1 MSASV
6 PQRERRGNP
15 PAAGPG
21 RNASRW
27 LVLAAYTALILLRVP
42 EIVWPG
48 RFWGE
53 EGTIYF
59 REAFLNSPPQVLF
72 TSNLGYYS
80 LFNKL
85 AALTT
90 AHAVPLE
97 FAPVVTMLFA
107 FVIQL
112 SPAILLLFC
121 RIPALPTLAH
131 RAVAVALVLFI
142 QPNQEV
148 WLNTINSQSFLC
160 VATGIVLISSPT
172 GRPAHIL
179 RLGLLALAGLT
190 GIVSALLLPLF
201 LWDWWRER
209 DRHRAQE
216 TSVLFLAGI
225 VQAAVV
231 MTGDGRDVQPVWSL
245 MPLALAGKQWVLP
258 LFGYEAFDVFID
270 FLRPRPLLTRF
281 PMILWMLFP
290 YALCIAVAIRQR
302 NRTAG
307 MLLAAALGVASI
319 SLMASLPAQDINT
332 FGYSCITGSAD
343 GRYYYAPNVLL
354 GLSLLSMLGSFRSQS
369 GGLDRGF
376 RWAAALLILLLLAT
390 GLANH
395 RHPGTWSHGPSWRA
409 EVRVWREG
417 RTGTLALWP
426 PPWRLDLRPNPP
438 DLE

>member
-1 MSASV
+1 MGSADPNAMQANTGQKSNERFNASV
-6 PQRERRGNP
+6 
-15 PAAGPG
+15 
-21 RNASRW
+21 RW
-27 LVLAAYTALILLRVP
+27 GLLAAYTALILLRVP

-53 EGTIYF
+53 EGAIYF
-59 REAFLNSPPQVLF
+59 REAFLNGPLQVLF

-80 LFNKL
+80 LLNKL
-85 AALTT
+85 AALTA

-97 FAPVVTMLFA
+97 FAPVVAMLFA

-160 VATGIVLISSPT
+160 VATGIVLISSPA
-172 GRPAHIL
+172 GRRGHVL

-201 LWDWWRER
+201 LWDWWLDR
-209 DRHRAQE
+209 DRHRAHE
-216 TSVLFLAGI
+216 TAVLLAAGL

-231 MTGDGRDVQPVWSL
+231 LAGEGRTVQPVWTL
-245 MPLALAGKQWVLP
+245 LPLALAGKQWVLP
-258 LFGYEAFDVFID
+258 LFGHDAFNVFID

-290 YALCIAVAIRQR
+290 YVLCTVGAFRQR

-307 MLLAAALGVASI
+307 MLLAASLGVAPI
-319 SLMASLPAQDINT
+319 SLMVSLPAQDINT
-332 FGYSCITGSAD
+332 FGYSCITATAD

-354 GLSLLSMLGSFRSQS
+354 GLSLLAMLAPFRSQP

-376 RWAAALLILLLLAT
+376 RWAAALLVLLLLAT
-390 GLANH
+390 GLANY
-395 RHPGTWSHGPSWRA
+395 RHYGGWSHGPS
-409 EVRVWREG
+409 
-417 RTGTLALWP
+417 
-426 PPWRLDLRPNPP
+426 
-438 DLE
+438 

>member
-1 MSASV
+1 MHASTG
-6 PQRERRGNP
+6 QENKKRLD
-15 PAAGPG
+15 
-21 RNASRW
+21 SRVRW
-27 LVLAAYTALILLRVP
+27 GLLAAYAALILLRVP

-53 EGTIYF
+53 EGAIYF
-59 REAFLNSPPQVLF
+59 REAFQNGPLQVLF

-80 LFNKL
+80 LLNKL
-85 AALTT
+85 AALTA
-90 AHAVPLE
+90 AHVVPLE

-121 RIPALPTLAH
+121 RIPALPALAH

-172 GRPAHIL
+172 SRRAHIL

-201 LWDWWRER
+201 LWVWWRER
-209 DRHRAQE
+209 DRHRVQE
-216 TSVLFLAGI
+216 LVVLLLSGLIQAVVVRSGEGRA
-225 VQAAVV
+225 VQA
-231 MTGDGRDVQPVWSL
+231 VWPL
-245 MPLALAGKQWVLP
+245 LPLALAGKQWVLP
-258 LFGYEAFDVFID
+258 LFGYEAFDIFID

-290 YALCIAVAIRQR
+290 YALCTAVAIRQR

-307 MLLAAALGVASI
+307 MLLAAALSVAAI
-319 SLMASLPAQDINT
+319 ALMFSLPAQDINT
-332 FGYSCITGSAD
+332 FGYSCITGAAD

-354 GLSLLSMLGSFRSQS
+354 GLSLLSMLGSFRSPS

-395 RHPGTWSHGPSWRA
+395 RHSGTWSHGPSWRA
-409 EVRVWREG
+409 EVRAWRAG